1 LGKKIVIAGLYNR
14 LEIWDYNRW
23 ELHRKNLESQADK
36 IAEKLGEL
44 GVI

>member
-1 LGKKIVIAGLYNR
+1 
-14 LEIWDYNRW
+14 LEIWDESKWQIY
-23 ELHRKNLESQADK
+23 KANLEKNSDK